1 MKVRLT
7 EKQIKDIKE
16 AVKKVLGERAGIF
29 IFGRRVDLTKKGGD
43 IDILV
48 LSDREMT
55 EEKKF
60 QAKLDISVELYK
72 RLGERKIDL
81 IVTDR
86 IEKEIEKTAVRE
98 GVEI

>member
-7 EKQIKDIKE
+7 EKQIKDIK
-16 AVKKVLGERAGIF
+16 VLGERARIF
-29 IFGRRVDLTKKGGD
+29 IFGSRADLSKKGG
-43 IDILV
+43 DILV